1 MMENKLIP
9 YQATQCISASSV
21 VVFAPHPDDEVFGCG
36 GAILRHVAASTSV
49 HIVIVSDGA
58 FGAEED
64 KKSKV
69 VNEREAESLKAA
81 TILGYGEPEFWR
93 LPDRG
98 IAYGEALIQRIVE
111 TIQLSTADLIYAP
124 SLLEM
129 HPDHRALAMSA
140 IEAVRR
146 SPNKPQLALYE
157 IGVPLQPN
165 LLLDISDLA
174 EQKKR
179 AMECFVSQNQ
189 QQRYDLD
196 IAALNRYRTY
206 TLPAEVTAA
215 EAYILVTAEELLN
228 DPFKLYQ
235 SEHQRQRALGLALNN
250 TDLPLVSVI
259 IRSMDRHTLSEA
271 LDSVALQTYAN
282 IEIVVV
288 NAKGAEHSALSDW
301 CGNFPMR
308 FIDSSEN
315 LGRSHAANVGL
326 NSAKG
331 DYLIFLDDD
340 DTFNPEHIAG
350 LINELHQQPN
360 TQVAYSGVRAEDS
373 EKNLIC
379 LFNYPYEPE
388 KLLITNYIPIHAVL
402 FSRELIEVNNI
413 RFDENLDV
421 FEDWDFWLQLSRH
434 TTFLHV
440 DQISAIYHAQGDSGV
455 GLKAKKDLQQQ
466 SREVLF
472 DKWRLLWTGKE
483 INTITQN
490 AIDIASI
497 SDDQNHQIQE
507 LTQAQ
512 ALSNDHIHNLNQSLI
527 ARDEQITTLNQIIL
541 VMRGSTSW
549 RLTSPIRLVGLQGV
563 RIKIILKA
571 IPYALSMCG
580 GYRGLV
586 KHVHRTYKD
595 EGLKGIKR
603 RVLFSA
609 SPGASPPVIDYE
621 QPKQRDY
628 SEWVLRYDTLTD
640 QDRKKIKARIKQF
653 HNSPLISVLMPVYNP
668 PIDMLEEAIRSVQ
681 NQLYPNW
688 ELCIADDDSTNSNVH
703 KVLKHY
709 ADNDARIKVIFRKEN
724 GHISAA
730 SNSALELVTG
740 DYLALL
746 DNDDLLPEQALFWIS
761 DAIVAN
767 PNAELIY
774 SDEDKIDQ
782 TGKRYDPY
790 FKPDWNPDLFL
801 SHNMICHLGVY
812 RTDLVRKLGGFREG
826 YEGAQ
831 DYDLALR
838 CTTQLT
844 AQQIV
849 HIPRVL
855 YHWRS
860 HSGSTAQAGSEKN
873 YALTAGERSLND
885 HFKRTN
891 VAATVKLLHF
901 GMYRA
906 SYTLPATPPLVSL
919 VIPTRNG
926 LDLLK
931 QCIDSILTKTTY
943 KNYEILIVD
952 NNSDCPKALAYFASI
967 VKNKRIR
974 VLRDERPF
982 NYSALNNA
990 AIKQAMGEYIALINN
1005 DIEVI
1010 SPEWLTEM
1018 LSIAIQPG
1026 VGAVGARLL
1035 YPNDTLQHGGVI
1047 TGIGGVAGH
1056 SHKHAPRQA
1065 YGYFARAQL
1074 IQTYSAVTAACL
1086 VIKKS
1091 IYHELN
1097 GLDEANLAI
1106 AFNDIDFCLKVREA
1120 GYRNVWTPY
1129 AELYHHESATRGFE
1143 DTPEKQLRFR
1153 NEVLYMKKRWGD
1165 TLMNDPA
1172 YNPNLTLDREDFS
1185 FAWPPRV
1192 PRS

>member
-1 MMENKLIP
+1 MNILFVMYGDFTSNS
-9 YQATQCISASSV
+9 TQ
-21 VVFAPHPDDEVFGCG
+21 P
-36 GAILRHVAASTSV
+36 
-49 HIVIVSDGA
+49 
-58 FGAEED
+58 
-64 KKSKV
+64 
-69 VNEREAESLKAA
+69 
-81 TILGYGEPEFWR
+81 
-93 LPDRG
+93 
-98 IAYGEALIQRIVE
+98 
-111 TIQLSTADLIYAP
+111 
-124 SLLEM
+124 
-129 HPDHRALAMSA
+129 
-140 IEAVRR
+140 
-146 SPNKPQLALYE
+146 LALYARE
-157 IGVPLQPN
+157 LSRLGHCCAVVVPKN
-165 LLLDISDLA
+165 LETVKECPEVSFRPLLYSDALISPDSIFPDSRPADIVHA
-174 EQKKR
+174 WTPRENVR
-179 AMECFVSQNQ
+179 RF
-189 QQRYDLD
+189 
-196 IAALNRYRTY
+196 
-206 TLPAEVTAA
+206 VTAYMA
-215 EAYILVTAEELLN
+215 KYPSPLLIYLE
-228 DPFKLYQ
+228 DHE
-235 SEHQRQRALGLALNN
+235 SWISCRALGLEEATLSQQTDQSISDRLPDALSHPYRYDSFIGLADAAVTIQDKLAREVPPWVHCATVMPSVDLEFFSPRVASPLLRKQYGLAENERVIVYPGGLN
-250 TDLPLVSVI
+250 GFTRPGIEALCHAVGLINKLGYPCRLLRTGPFALDFLDQLPPETAAVITDLGLVSRTDLPDLLALADVFVQPGKIDPFEDLRLPGKLPELLAMGRPVI
-259 IRSMDRHTLSEA
+259 VPD
-271 LDSVALQTYAN
+271 VN
-282 IEIVVV
+282 IAHLFTEGV
-288 NAKGAEHSALSDW
+288 NAVLTRTGSAEEIAAKCIGLFSDPQLADRI
-301 CGNFPMR
+301 GQGGRLFA
-308 FIDSSEN
+308 EN
-315 LGRSHAANVGL
+315 HFDMKKQTRLLENVYKTACD
-326 NSAKG
+326 N
-331 DYLIFLDDD
+331 
-340 DTFNPEHIAG
+340 FNPIIA
-350 LINELHQQPN
+350 
-360 TQVAYSGVRAEDS
+360 
-373 EKNLIC
+373 K
-379 LFNYPYEPE
+379 
-388 KLLITNYIPIHAVL
+388 
-402 FSRELIEVNNI
+402 EVWQTK
-413 RFDENLDV
+413 DENSPVTL
-421 FEDWDFWLQLSRH
+421 LLA
-434 TTFLHV
+434 TKLNLL
-440 DQISAIYHAQGDSGV
+440 A
-455 GLKAKKDLQQQ
+455 DLQ
-466 SREVLF
+466 S
-472 DKWRLLWTGKE
+472 E
-483 INTITQN
+483 IYSNEEAKMLRCYASHIELMQLRVGGLEAVVTERDQE
-490 AIDIASI
+490 IASLNLVVTER
-497 SDDQNHQIQE
+497 DQVI
-507 LTQAQ
+507 A
-512 ALSNDHIHNLNQSLI
+512 SLNQVL
-527 ARDEQITTLNQIIL
+527 AD
-541 VMRGSTSW
+541 MRGSTSW
-549 RLTSPIRLVGLQGV
+549 RLTSPIRLVGLQVV

-586 KHVHRTYKD
+586 KHVHRSFKD

-668 PIDMLEEAIRSVQ
+668 PIDMLEEAISSVQ

-688 ELCIADDDSTNSNVH
+688 ELCIADDASTNSNVH

-746 DNDDLLPEQALFWIS
+746 DNDDLLPEQALFWIA
-761 DAIVAN
+761 DAILAN
-767 PNAELIY
+767 PDAGLLY
-774 SDEDKIDQ
+774 SDEDKIDTAGQ
-782 TGKRYDPY
+782 RYDPY

-844 AQQIV
+844 TQQIV

-952 NNSDCPKALAYFASI
+952 NNSDCPKALTYFASI
-967 VKNKRIR
+967 VKNKRIK
-974 VLRDERPF
+974 VLRDQRPF
-982 NYSALNNA
+982 NYSALNNT
-990 AIKQAMGEYIALINN
+990 AIKQAKGQYVALINN

-1106 AFNDIDFCLKVREA
+1106 AFNDIDFCLRVREA

-1129 AELYHHESATRGFE
+1129 AELYHHESATRGSE
-1143 DTPEKQLRFR
+1143 DTSAKQLRFTK
-1153 NEVLYMKKRWGD
+1153 EVLYMKKRWGD
-1165 TLMNDPA
+1165 ELMNDPA
-1172 YNPNLTLDREDFS
+1172 YSPNLTLVREDFS
-1185 FAWPPRV
+1185 YAWPPRT
-1192 PRS
+1192 PKI